1 MDEDNL
7 KKIIGELTNKLE
19 QLESQLKDLQSQQ
32 LETGNNIV
40 TLIQHAETMNN
51 VTDASGMLAQHVT
64 DLEEKLNYYKKNT
77 DELKRIAKNANL
89 YTNQFRDR
97 NKEKLISL
105 LVMEKF
111 FKLSKQKKSS
121 VNFLT

>member
-7 KKIIGELTNKLE
+7 KTIIGGLTNKLE

-51 VTDASGMLAQHVT
+51 VTSH
-64 DLEEKLNYYKKNT
+64 Y
-77 DELKRIAKNANL
+77 
-89 YTNQFRDR
+89 
-97 NKEKLISL
+97 S
-105 LVMEKF
+105 
-111 FKLSKQKKSS
+111 
-121 VNFLT
+121 